1 MRLTT
6 VTRAAAATA
15 VVAGTLSAALFVS
28 SRTVYSHTPIT
39 TTIVFQKEI
48 ARIFQKKCFQCHSPG
63 NLAMSLTT
71 YKDARPWA
79 VAIKEEILERR
90 MPPWSAVSGYGHF
103 TNDMSLTSREVSLI
117 LAWADGGAPAGVLL
131 ADQDKPPV
139 FVPPLRGWDQG
150 VPDAI
155 VKVAPDQ
162 KVEASAK
169 DHVAQFEVTTSLTE
183 PRWVRGLAFN
193 FADRRVIRYAAVY
206 ESGTRRWLGT
216 WTPGQPV
223 TSWPASAA
231 TRLPARAKLSVEVGY
246 RGTDETVSGASDL
259 GLYFVGQR
267 PANVAST
274 IDVTANSATVPGNTT
289 GQRIRIETTM
299 TAAAAASAVWPT
311 LGAGARSL
319 EITVIRPDGSVE
331 PLLWLKNYRADWPSA
346 YIFRDPVTLSS
357 GTRVVVTA
365 YYDNAGSE
373 PLQARPTVALTAFT
387 PSPQAAT
394 PGR

>member
-1 MRLTT
+1 MRPTL
-6 VTRAAAATA
+6 VTRAAAAA
-15 VVAGTLSAALFVS
+15 ALAAGALSAALFFS

-103 TNDMSLTSREVSLI
+103 ANDLSLTTREVSLI

-150 VPDAI
+150 APHAI
-155 VKVAPDQ
+155 VKVGTDQ
-162 KVEASAK
+162 KIEAAAK
-169 DHVAQFEVTTSLTE
+169 DHVAQFEVVTALTE
-183 PRWVRGLAFN
+183 PRWLRALALN
-193 FADRRVIRYAAVY
+193 PADRRVIRYAAVY
-206 ESGTRRWLGT
+206 ESATRRWLGT
-216 WTPGQPV
+216 WTPGQPM

-231 TRLPARAKLSVEVGY
+231 TRLPARAKLTVEVGY

-259 GLYFVGQR
+259 GLYFSEER
-267 PANVAST
+267 PTNAAST
-274 IDVTANSATVPGNTT
+274 INVTANAATVPANAT
-289 GQRIRIETTM
+289 GQRIRVETTM
-299 TAAAAASAVWPT
+299 TAATTASAVWPT

-346 YIFRDPVTLSS
+346 YIFRDPVMLST
-357 GTRVVVTA
+357 GTRVVLTA
-365 YYDNAGSE
+365 YYDNAGDA
-373 PLQARPTVALTAFT
+373 PLQARPAVALTAFT

-394 PGR
+394 PAR

>member
-1 MRLTT
+1 MRLTP
-6 VTRAAAATA
+6 VTRAAAASVLVA
-15 VVAGTLSAALFVS
+15 VALSVALLVS

-117 LAWADGGAPAGVLL
+117 LAWADGGAPPGVLL

-155 VKVAPDQ
+155 VKVAGDQ

-169 DHVAQFEVTTSLTE
+169 DYVAPFEVTTTLTE
-183 PRWVRGLAFN
+183 AKWVRGLAFN
-193 FADRRVIRYAAVY
+193 FADRRVVRYAAVY

-216 WTPGQPV
+216 WTPGQAV
-223 TSWPASAA
+223 TSWPATAA
-231 TRLPARAKLSVEVGY
+231 TRLPARAKLTIEVGY
-246 RGTDETVSGASDL
+246 RGTDETVSGATDL
-259 GLYFVGQR
+259 GLYLTDQR

-274 IDVTANSATVPGNTT
+274 IDVTANAATVPANTA
-289 GQRIRIETTM
+289 GQRIRTETTM
-299 TAAAAASAVWPT
+299 TAAATASAVWPT

-346 YIFRDPVTLSS
+346 YIFRDPVALSS
-357 GTRVVVTA
+357 GTRVVLTA

-373 PLQARPTVALTAFT
+373 PLQARPAVALTAFT

-394 PGR
+394 PAR